1 MIKKLEGILRL
12 AILCL
17 GVYLVYTLYRPQA
30 DRLIREVKEQ
40 VFTTTEN
47 PAALL
52 TEERQEETEAQKTL
66 SFPARYDS
74 RDYGRAPDV
83 RNQGS
88 LGTCW
93 AVAAVSALEAS
104 LLPEEHLRFSA
115 DHLSLQ
121 NGYAKSQDDGGAYTM
136 TMAYLTA
143 WKGPVL
149 AEEDP
154 YGDGYSPE
162 GLSPRKHVQE
172 IQILPEYD
180 REAIKAAVYRTG
192 GVQSALYTTLQGQQD
207 SRYYR
212 EETRAYYYFGT
223 LPPNHDVVIVG
234 WDDDYPAENFSE
246 LPPDDGAF
254 LCENSWGTEFGEAGF
269 FYVSYYDTNLGT
281 TNLVYSGVEP
291 ADNYDRIYQ
300 SDQCGWLG
308 QIGYGSET
316 VWGANVYA
324 ASGGAQK
331 IRAAGFYAVDAGTEY
346 EISVVTDV
354 PEQPTDADWQRLKR
368 KKSGTVSGKL
378 QYAGYYTIPLS
389 EPVEVPDGGR
399 FAVLVELHTP
409 GAVHP
414 MAIEYD
420 SEDGRSL
427 VDITDGE
434 GYLSA
439 DGDVWERVET
449 EQECNLCLKAY
460 SVLK

>member
-52 TEERQEETEAQKTL
+52 TEERQEEEAQKTL

-172 IQILPEYD
+172 IQILRD
-180 REAIKAAVYRTG
+180 RASIKEAVQAHGAVQTSLYMD
-192 GVQSALYTTLQGQQD
+192 VQSDY
-207 SRYYR
+207 SSVYYNER
-212 EETRAYYYFGT
+212 TASYCYPKEEA
-223 LPPNHDVVIVG
+223 PNHDILIIG
-234 WDDDYPAENFSE
+234 WDDNFPASGFTYNVKGN
-246 LPPDDGAF
+246 GAYI
-254 LCENSWGTEFGEAGF
+254 CQNSWGTSYGENGI
-269 FYVSYYDTNLGT
+269 FYVSYEDPNIEGYALA
-281 TNLVYSGVEP
+281 YSRVEEP
-291 ADNYDRIYQ
+291 DNYDSVYQ
-300 SDQCGWLG
+300 SDLLGWVG
-308 QIGYGSET
+308 QLGYGTDSCYF
-316 VWGANVYA
+316 ANVYT
-324 ASGGAQK
+324 SRGAEELK
-331 IRAAGFYAVDAGTEY
+331 AVGFYAV
-346 EISVVTDV
+346 
-354 PEQPTDADWQRLKR
+354 
-368 KKSGTVSGKL
+368 
-378 QYAGYYTIPLS
+378 
-389 EPVEVPDGGR
+389 
-399 FAVLVELHTP
+399 
-409 GAVHP
+409 GAVSP
-414 MAIEYD
+414 SSTSSMD
-420 SEDGRSL
+420 SVHLTRSRRSRPG
-427 VDITDGE
+427 IT
-434 GYLSA
+434 
-439 DGDVWERVET
+439 RI
-449 EQECNLCLKAY
+449 
-460 SVLK
+460 

>member
-74 RDYGRAPDV
+74 RNYGRAPDV

-172 IQILPEYD
+172 IQILRD
-180 REAIKAAVYRTG
+180 RASIKEAVQAHGAVQTSLYMD
-192 GVQSALYTTLQGQQD
+192 VQSDY
-207 SRYYR
+207 SSVYYNER
-212 EETRAYYYFGT
+212 TASYCYPKEEA
-223 LPPNHDVVIVG
+223 PNHDILIIG
-234 WDDDYPAENFSE
+234 WDDDFPASGFTYNVKGN
-246 LPPDDGAF
+246 GAYI
-254 LCENSWGTEFGEAGF
+254 CQNSWGTSYGENGI
-269 FYVSYYDTNLGT
+269 FYVSYEDPNIAGYALA
-281 TNLVYSGVEP
+281 YSRVEEP
-291 ADNYDRIYQ
+291 DNYDSIYQ
-300 SDQCGWLG
+300 SDLLGWVG
-308 QIGYGSET
+308 QLGYGTDSCYF
-316 VWGANVYA
+316 ANVYT
-324 ASGGAQK
+324 SRGA
-331 IRAAGFYAVDAGTEY
+331 
-346 EISVVTDV
+346 
-354 PEQPTDADWQRLKR
+354 
-368 KKSGTVSGKL
+368 
-378 QYAGYYTIPLS
+378 
-389 EPVEVPDGGR
+389 
-399 FAVLVELHTP
+399 
-409 GAVHP
+409 
-414 MAIEYD
+414 
-420 SEDGRSL
+420 
-427 VDITDGE
+427 
-434 GYLSA
+434 
-439 DGDVWERVET
+439 
-449 EQECNLCLKAY
+449 
-460 SVLK
+460 

>member
-172 IQILPEYD
+172 IQILRD
-180 REAIKAAVYRTG
+180 RASIKEAVQAHGAVQTSLYMD
-192 GVQSALYTTLQGQQD
+192 VQSDY
-207 SRYYR
+207 SSVYYNER
-212 EETRAYYYFGT
+212 TASYCYPKEEA
-223 LPPNHDVVIVG
+223 PNHDILIIG
-234 WDDDYPAENFSE
+234 WDDDFPASGFTYNVKGN
-246 LPPDDGAF
+246 GAYI
-254 LCENSWGTEFGEAGF
+254 CQNSWGTSYGENGI
-269 FYVSYYDTNLGT
+269 FYVSYEDPNIAGYALA
-281 TNLVYSGVEP
+281 YSRVEEP
-291 ADNYDRIYQ
+291 DNYDSVYQ
-300 SDQCGWLG
+300 SDLLGWVG
-308 QIGYGSET
+308 QLGYGTGSCYF
-316 VWGANVYA
+316 ANVYT
-324 ASGGAQK
+324 SRGAEALK
-331 IRAAGFYAVDAGTEY
+331 AVGFYAVGENTEY
-346 EISVVTDV
+346 EIAIVDEFQNELSLSAFSPVQT
-354 PEQPTDADWQRLKR
+354 
-368 KKSGTVSGKL
+368 GTL
-378 QYAGYYTIPLS
+378 APAGFYTIDLNEPVSLS
-389 EPVEVPDGGR
+389 EGQR
-399 FAVLVELHTP
+399 FAVAVKVRTP
-409 GAVHP
+409 GESYPA
-414 MAIEYD
+414 ATEYKAD
-420 SEDGRSL
+420 EYTET
-427 VDITDGE
+427 VDLSDGE
-434 GYLSA
+434 GYISMK
-439 DGDVWERVET
+439 GYQWTRTET
-449 EQECNLCLKAY
+449 EYSCNICLKAY
-460 SVLK
+460 TDKEG

>member
-172 IQILPEYD
+172 IQILRD
-180 REAIKAAVYRTG
+180 RASIKEA
-192 GVQSALYTTLQGQQD
+192 VQA
-207 SRYYR
+207 
-212 EETRAYYYFGT
+212 
-223 LPPNHDVVIVG
+223 H
-234 WDDDYPAENFSE
+234 
-246 LPPDDGAF
+246 
-254 LCENSWGTEFGEAGF
+254 
-269 FYVSYYDTNLGT
+269 
-281 TNLVYSGVEP
+281 
-291 ADNYDRIYQ
+291 
-300 SDQCGWLG
+300 
-308 QIGYGSET
+308 
-316 VWGANVYA
+316 
-324 ASGGAQK
+324 
-331 IRAAGFYAVDAGTEY
+331 
-346 EISVVTDV
+346 
-354 PEQPTDADWQRLKR
+354 
-368 KKSGTVSGKL
+368 
-378 QYAGYYTIPLS
+378 
-389 EPVEVPDGGR
+389 
-399 FAVLVELHTP
+399 
-409 GAVHP
+409 GAVQT
-414 MAIEYD
+414 
-420 SEDGRSL
+420 SL
-427 VDITDGE
+427 YGCAVG
-434 GYLSA
+434 LQF
-439 DGDVWERVET
+439 R
-449 EQECNLCLKAY
+449 LL
-460 SVLK
+460 